1 MFVPNLTSKSVRA
14 ARRPEMTRPLPAKI
28 GSIEG
33 TLGHTKP
40 SGRSACHFF
49 PLVYTR
55 SSQSIKIGVDL
66 SLDKSIKIGKSRLI
80 DIDCIDQS
88 AETYDT
94 LVSFIDLSRFYRF
107 HRFISEDTSVLLF
120 IQK

>member
-1 MFVPNLTSKSVRA
+1 MFVPNLTSKPVRA

-40 SGRSACHFF
+40 SGRPACHFF

-66 SLDKSIKIGKSRLI
+66 SLDKSIKIGKSHLI

>member
-33 TLGHTKP
+33 TVGHAKP

-49 PLVYTR
+49 HLAYTR

-66 SLDKSIKIGKSRLI
+66 SLDKSIKIGKSHLI

-88 AETYDT
+88 VEIYDT